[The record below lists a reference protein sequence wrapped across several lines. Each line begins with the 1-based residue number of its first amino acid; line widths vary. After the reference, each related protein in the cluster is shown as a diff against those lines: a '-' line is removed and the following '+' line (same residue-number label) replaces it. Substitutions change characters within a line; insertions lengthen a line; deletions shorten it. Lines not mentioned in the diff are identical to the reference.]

1 MFPKKFSKILFVFF
15 MGLGMSLLMT
25 LIITFINTGYDEF
38 YYKRFFKAWSI
49 SLPVALVATTFV
61 APLVNKLVEKI
72 TKQRGCHMSE
82 NIAFIGVGNMGNP
95 MACNLK
101 NAGKKVKVF
110 DVSKEMIDK
119 AVENNLDVE
128 KDFGKLINSE
138 TSVVITML
146 PEGKHSKEVYLKENG
161 VLDKVS
167 KNCLLI
173 DCSTIDIDTSKEIG
187 KKANEK
193 GIKMIDAP
201 VSGGVMGAQKATLN
215 IMVGGSN
222 DAFNQALPILKLM
235 GKNIYH
241 AGEIGSGNGAKICN
255 NMSLGITMIAASESL
270 MLARRL
276 NIDIKKVHEIMKN
289 ASGISWPISVYP
301 PLPGLIEGT
310 PSNNKY
316 KPGFSAGMMN
326 KDLKLAN
333 ECAKNA
339 NASTPLG
346 EMALEI
352 YSKFCEDG
360 NSSKDF
366 SAISKV
372 IGGDAWDYPIE

>member
-1 MFPKKFSKILFVFF
+1 
-15 MGLGMSLLMT
+15 
-25 LIITFINTGYDEF
+25 
-38 YYKRFFKAWSI
+38 
-49 SLPVALVATTFV
+49 
-61 APLVNKLVEKI
+61 
-72 TKQRGCHMSE
+72 MSE

-215 IMVGGSN
+215 IMV
-222 DAFNQALPILKLM
+222 
-235 GKNIYH
+235 
-241 AGEIGSGNGAKICN
+241 
-255 NMSLGITMIAASESL
+255 
-270 MLARRL
+270 
-276 NIDIKKVHEIMKN
+276 EIMKN
-289 ASGISWPISVYP
+289 ASGNSWPISVYP

-352 YSKFCEDG
+352 YSKFCKDG